1 MPKRSETRYQGKY
14 YRKRVKKPDGSG
26 YVDVYG
32 KTQEERDQKVEE
44 LKKELS
50 AAYEAEQKEKTC
62 VYFYRYAAGWY
73 ARKSPTMSK
82 SWQADN
88 RRYINNVICPLIG
101 QKEMR
106 EITSDDLAEIMAT
119 VAGKSRSYQKSL
131 VSTIKQIFD
140 AAEEADVIQKNPA
153 RKLKAGGR
161 KPAKKDALTKEQ
173 EAVLLQTVRGLPVE
187 LFVMLALYTG
197 MRREEILGLN
207 WNRVHLDGD
216 APHIDVRQVCI
227 FEDNSQPTIKS
238 LPKTDAGWRTI
249 PIPAQLHDRLQQE
262 WDRLTADQKKRK
274 LPVIHRADGS
284 PLSYSAFRSQWNAI
298 TVRSTES
305 GRALGEK
312 VRNRKIVITVDF
324 PVTPHLLRHTYI
336 TRLVMNRVPLK
347 RVQYLAGHSDP
358 AITLQIYTALMEHT
372 PEDLIDDVR
381 STFEPPESTPERTP
395 KGSE

>member
-73 ARKSPTMSK
+73 ARK
-82 SWQADN
+82 
-88 RRYINNVICPLIG
+88 NNVICPLIG

-153 RKLKAGGR
+153 R
-161 KPAKKDALTKEQ
+161 
-173 EAVLLQTVRGLPVE
+173 
-187 LFVMLALYTG
+187 
-197 MRREEILGLN
+197 
-207 WNRVHLDGD
+207 
-216 APHIDVRQVCI
+216 
-227 FEDNSQPTIKS
+227 
-238 LPKTDAGWRTI
+238 
-249 PIPAQLHDRLQQE
+249 
-262 WDRLTADQKKRK
+262 
-274 LPVIHRADGS
+274 
-284 PLSYSAFRSQWNAI
+284 
-298 TVRSTES
+298 
-305 GRALGEK
+305 
-312 VRNRKIVITVDF
+312 NRKQSSWRPSKVCRSSSLSCWPF
-324 PVTPHLLRHTYI
+324 TPGC
-336 TRLVMNRVPLK
+336 
-347 RVQYLAGHSDP
+347 AGR
-358 AITLQIYTALMEHT
+358 
-372 PEDLIDDVR
+372 R
-381 STFEPPESTPERTP
+381 SS
-395 KGSE
+395 G

>member
-14 YRKRVKKPDGSG
+14 YRKRVRKPDGSG
-26 YVDVYG
+26 YQDVYG
-32 KTQEERDQKVEE
+32 KTLEERDRKAEALV
-44 LKKELS
+44 KEL
-50 AAYEAEQKEKTC
+50 AEAYEVEQKEKTC
-62 VYFYRYAAGWY
+62 VYFYRYAAAWFT
-73 ARKSPTMSK
+73 RKSPTMSK

-101 QKEMR
+101 QKEMS
-106 EITSDDLAEIMAT
+106 EITSDDLAEIMAS
-119 VAGKSRSYQKSL
+119 VAEKSRSYQKSL

-140 AAEEADVIQKNPA
+140 AAEDAGVIQKSPA
-153 RKLKAGGR
+153 RKLKAGGK

-173 EAVLLQTVRGLPVE
+173 EAILLETVKGLPVE

-197 MRREEILGLN
+197 MRREEVLGLN

-216 APHIDVRQVCI
+216 APHVDVRQVCI
-227 FEDNSQPTIKS
+227 FEDNAQPTIKP

-249 PIPAQLHDRLQQE
+249 PIPAQLQDRLQQE
-262 WDRLTADQKKRK
+262 WDRLTEDQKKRK
-274 LPVIHRADGS
+274 LPVVHRADGS

-298 TVRSTES
+298 VVRSTES

-312 VRNRKIVITVDF
+312 VRNRKIVITIDF
-324 PVTPHLLRHTYI
+324 PVTPHMLRRTYI

-358 AITLQIYTALMEHT
+358 AITLQIYTDLMEHT

-381 STFEPPESTPERTP
+381 STFEPPEHTPEHTP
-395 KGSE
+395 SGSE